1 MKKMIKLVSA
11 AIATMA
17 LAACSSDDLTSSKSQ
32 DFSAARTISATIDSE
47 NGGMR
52 STVSGTSVVW
62 TSGDAF
68 ELYSSDESKTDKY
81 TLVGD
86 GGTKSADFGTGTTNV
101 AEGSEGY
108 AIFPSTAVT
117 GLASNVVSMNLPATI
132 DFATQD
138 ISGNAFMKTSIPMW
152 ASYSSTGLSFKH
164 LGAVMQIDFKDI
176 PDGTTQVI
184 LESSQ
189 NLSGTFTADLSA
201 AESVLAYS
209 AGGGKTVTIN
219 FPSAISSSDNDR
231 LLFVP
236 IPVGTYDLAI
246 KINNGSEKT
255 IKEWKS
261 FTFARKK
268 LYKTSLTYLE
278 SAATT
283 ESALGTDIQ
292 NAFAAAST
300 GDKVVINVTGTIVA
314 DANKVEIPVDPSKRV
329 DFELIFANAPTTS
342 SGTPIDFVDK
352 NNSSDASGTARNS
365 LRIVMPGGDT
375 INDMNIEMPYTTV
388 TLESSNGSVVTYSH
402 LTQKTATS
410 TLVVAEKVLISAVA
424 DVTGNAGK
432 ICVEGGDVTVATS
445 ATIAAIEVTAGQ
457 LIVPSGAT
465 VSALSVITDDEST
478 DDAPVVNIAGTVTTL
493 TLEGEKSE
501 VDLVSGGTIAT
512 TPTTGVKAKLTNG
525 NISYFGSVSAAL
537 EYEDSPV
544 TEVTLLEDM
553 NETLKAITSDL
564 TLNLNS
570 KVLTVNG
577 SADYNNWS
585 LQRWYPAIYIN
596 GTTAINVIING
607 GTSESAPT
615 TNGKIILDKT
625 WYSGIYSTKG
635 NLTLN
640 HADIEFG
647 ENNGFTA
654 ANAGIIF
661 WYDAGNLTIN
671 GGNLAFGSKPS
682 YGIDFEG
689 AELKVDGTKFTSTST
704 NGNTVIY
711 FEVGTANI
719 ENATIE
725 SATLGGIY
733 ASGSGSLSSNSTGNV
748 KNCNIKVDATRGNGY
763 SWMSSALACSHG
775 STLNVEGTECQ
786 HIGDKAAAYVFSSG
800 GTINLKSGT
809 YKGSES
815 CLRVDRSTSDLTDN
829 TIGSWIYYSSN
840 CQFDGTNSTNI
851 SSGFTGGIE
860 PKSFE

>member
-1 MKKMIKLVSA
+1 MIKLVSA
-11 AIATMA
+11 AVVTVAM
-17 LAACSSDDLTSSKSQ
+17 AACSSDDLAPYKVQ
-32 DFSAARTISATIDSE
+32 DIVPAKTISATIDGE
-47 NGGMR
+47 NGNMR
-52 STVSGTSVVW
+52 STVSGTNVLW
-62 TSGDAF
+62 TSADAF
-68 ELYSSDESKTDKY
+68 KLYSSDESSSDIY
-81 TLVGD
+81 TLVGE
-86 GGTKSADFGTGTTNV
+86 GGTNSEDFGTVTTNV
-101 AEGSEGY
+101 TEGSEGY
-108 AIFPSTAVT
+108 AIFPLSAVA
-117 GLASNVVSMNLPATI
+117 GLTSNVVSMTLPASI
-132 DFATQD
+132 DFSTQN
-138 ISGNAFMKTSIPMW
+138 ISGYDLMKAPIPMW

-176 PDGTTQVI
+176 PDGTTKII
-184 LESSQ
+184 LEGSQ
-189 NLSGTFTADLSA
+189 KLSGTFTADLSA
-201 AESVLAYS
+201 AEPVLAYS
-209 AGGGKTVTIN
+209 TGGGNTITIN

-236 IPVGTYDLAI
+236 LPVGTYDLAV
-246 KINNGSEKT
+246 KIDNGSEKI
-255 IKEWKS
+255 IKEWTS

-278 SAATT
+278 SSATT
-283 ESALGTDIQ
+283 ETTLGTDIQ
-292 NAFAAAST
+292 NAFAAASA
-300 GDKVVINVTGTIVA
+300 GDKVVINVTGTITA
-314 DANKVEIPVDPSKRV
+314 STDKVQIPVSDTKRV
-329 DFELIFANAPTTS
+329 DFELIFVNAPSTS

-352 NNSSDASGTARNS
+352 DNSSDASGAARNS
-365 LRIVMPGGDT
+365 LRIVMPGGST
-375 INDMNIEMPYTTV
+375 IADMNIEMPYTTV
-388 TLESSNGSVVTYSH
+388 TLESSNGSVVTYSN

-410 TLVVAEKVLISAVA
+410 TLVVADKVLINAIA
-424 DVTGNAGK
+424 DVAGNTGK
-432 ICVEGGDVTVATS
+432 ISVEGGDVTVAAS
-445 ATIAAIEVTAGQ
+445 ATVAAVEVSAGQ
-457 LIVPSGAT
+457 LIVPTGAT

-478 DDAPVVNIAGTVTTL
+478 EDAPIVNIAGTVTSL

-525 NISYFGSVSAAL
+525 NTSYFGSVSTAL

-544 TEVTLLEDM
+544 TEVTLLENM
-553 NETLKAITSDL
+553 TETLKAITSDL

-570 KVLTVNG
+570 KILTLNG
-577 SADYNNWS
+577 SADYNDWS

-596 GTTAINVIING
+596 GNGTINVVING
-607 GTSESAPT
+607 GTSESAPE
-615 TNGKIILDKT
+615 TNGKIILNKT

-640 HADIEFG
+640 YADIEFG
-647 ENNGFTA
+647 ESNGFTN

-661 WYDAGNLTIN
+661 WYDAGNLAIN

-711 FEVGTANI
+711 FEVGTATI

-725 SATLGGIY
+725 SATLGGVY
-733 ASGSGSLSSNSTGNV
+733 ASGSGSRNRNSTGYV

-775 STLNVEGTECQ
+775 STLNVEGTDCQ

-809 YKGSES
+809 YKGTES
-815 CLRVDRSTSDLTDN
+815 CLRVDRSTSELTESSV
-829 TIGSWIYYSSN
+829 GSWIYYSSS
-840 CQFDGTNSTNI
+840 CQFEGTNSTNI
-851 SSGFTGGIE
+851 STGFTGGIE
-860 PKSFE
+860 QKSFD